1 MTLSDKIQLIR
12 KEKGLKVAQLA
23 ERTQVSD
30 DAVRAWERGTRVP
43 ELDNLIKLADAFE
56 VSLDVFRQ
64 DALNLDLPH
73 PLSAVQNSLE
83 KADELTANGIPLKF
97 GSTEP
102 NEQQKSILDFCN
114 AYLETLDSNFFI
126 KGVGQ
131 NSEYGTGR
139 YFWESKIDL
148 LLWIGFTPSL
158 QKENPDYALSVAV
171 NTETPLSEDIVA
183 ECNALQ
189 ITDNAEEN
197 WVYVPINAKLEKLGG
212 RYTKAL
218 REAADSALVTTMKI
232 ARKSLESTMQKF
244 IMLKATENHTK
255 QSAFAQ

>member
-1 MTLSDKIQLIR
+1 MVLSEKIAFFR
-12 KEKGLKVAQLA
+12 KNKGFKITQLA

-43 ELDNLIKLADAFE
+43 ELDNLIKLADAFA

-73 PLSAVQNSLE
+73 PISTVQNSLE
-83 KADELTANGIPLKF
+83 NADELTANEIPLKI

-102 NEQQKSILDFCN
+102 NERQKSILDFCN
-114 AYLETLDSNFFI
+114 AYLETLDSTFFI

-148 LLWIGFTPSL
+148 LLWIGFVPSL
-158 QKENPDYALSVAV
+158 QSRNPDYALSLAV

-183 ECNALQ
+183 DCNALQ

-197 WVYVPINAKLEKLGG
+197 WVYVPINAGLEKIGG

-218 REAADSALVTTMKI
+218 REAADSALVTAMKI

-255 QSAFAQ
+255 QSVFAQ